1 MISVPS
7 SVRIFMA
14 RDPVDFR
21 KAFDGL
27 CAIIQSEFGDDPF
40 SGHIFLFFNKR
51 RDRVK
56 LLFWDRNGFWL
67 LYKRLERGTFEGYSP
82 SHDTEGRVEI
92 DPATLHLILEGI
104 ELKSSR
110 FRRHFVRRVD
120 IGTRGVRRHGP
131 QTRRATG

>member
-51 RDRVK
+51 RDRAK
-56 LLFWDRNGFWL
+56 PLFWD
-67 LYKRLERGTFEGYSP
+67 P
-82 SHDTEGRVEI
+82 Q
-92 DPATLHLILEGI
+92 
-104 ELKSSR
+104 R
-110 FRRHFVRRVD
+110 FMVVVRETRKGDVRRLFSV
-120 IGTRGVRRHGP
+120 
-131 QTRRATG
+131 A